1 MTNLISSKETRLP
14 YKIYVGL
21 SRPKSPRKIGSALIR
36 FSEIPK
42 SILEPSTWF
51 QIYKASHVFLAYP
64 AHPWRGFFLVNE
76 AKGGGVT
83 WTSEPFFLNHT
94 HIVELYLFE
103 LPHEHYRAIKNYGS
117 MMSGAPYPF
126 LENLGIGIQRLVK
139 WFFRKDI
146 LNPFDNNERAIKC
159 SELFFRAFFNHR
171 TDLDFMK
178 VKEDLWNL
186 KGEYI
191 SGDIDSLGVR
201 DTELVLDWLC
211 EQGHCVKARGIA
223 PVQNSSASIKGVA

>member
-1 MTNLISSKETRLP
+1 MTNLKSSQGIVRRS
-14 YKIYVGL
+14 IYVGL
-21 SRPKSPRKIGSALIR
+21 SKPKDPKKIGSALIR

-42 SILEPSTWF
+42 NVFSPKTWF
-51 QIYKASHVFLAYP
+51 EIYKASHVFLAYP
-64 AHPWRGFFLVNE
+64 AHAWRPFYLVNE
-76 AKGGGVT
+76 ATGSGVR
-83 WTSEPFFLNHT
+83 WVSEPFFADHT

-103 LPHEHYRAIKNYGS
+103 LPIEHYRAVKNYGS
-117 MMSGAPYPF
+117 MMSGAPYPW
-126 LENLGIGIQRLVK
+126 LENFGIGLQRLAK
-139 WFFRKDI
+139 WFLRKDI
-146 LNPFDNNERAIKC
+146 LNPFDNNARAIKC

-178 VKEDLWNL
+178 IKEELWNL

-211 EQGHCVKARGIA
+211 EQGYCAKARSIA
-223 PVQNSSASIKGVA
+223 PIQNASGVSSLAS